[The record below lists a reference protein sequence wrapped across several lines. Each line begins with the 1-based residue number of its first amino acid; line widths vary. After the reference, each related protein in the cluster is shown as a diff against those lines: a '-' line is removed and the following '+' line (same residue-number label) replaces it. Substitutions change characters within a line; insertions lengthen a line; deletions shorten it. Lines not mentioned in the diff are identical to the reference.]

1 MNVAAQRESSFE
13 LIRILAQWMIVLYHI
28 MIYIATISDVPLY
41 TAIWLPLHIG
51 VPLFV
56 LISGYWGIRV
66 SCKGLL
72 RLLGQMFVYTIP
84 LLIIYNYLHL
94 GVKSLL
100 RVFYLFLILHIG
112 LCGLI
117 CAYIYSLL

>member
-1 MNVAAQRESSFE
+1 MKVAAQRESSFE

-28 MIYIATISDVPLY
+28 MIYIATISDIPLY

-66 SCKGLL
+66 SCKGLF

-84 LLIIYNYLHL
+84 LLMIYNYLHL
-94 GVKSLL
+94 EGSLK
-100 RVFYLFLILHIG
+100 VFYLFLILHIG
-112 LCGLI
+112 SCGLI
-117 CAYIYSLL
+117 CVYICSLLL